1 MKVMNQNQSDLS
13 GYNRRDFLK
22 SGSFATLMSMM
33 GGVELFAQSAPPED
47 AASATEKIK
56 VGVIG
61 LGSWGRDILT
71 VLAKLPKAEVAAL
84 CDTYG
89 AYLRRSSKYA
99 PQAKQLPDYKAILN
113 DKDIKAVIVATP
125 THKHKDIVLA
135 ALKANKHVYCEAP
148 LAGSIED
155 AREIALAAKAAKK
168 QIFQAGLQMRAD
180 PQRLFLLPFIRTGAL
195 GKTVMAR
202 AQWHKKTSWRTA
214 SSDPEQEKA
223 LNWRLNKSTSTGLM
237 GEIGIHQIDQAGWF
251 LNAHPVSVTGFGS
264 LRNWTDG
271 RDVADTV
278 QAIFEFPRGVRFF
291 YDCTL
296 ANSFDADYEMYYG
309 SDAAVILRENKAWM
323 FKEVDSP
330 LLGWEVYARKDIFS
344 RYHSDGKIPAEAE
357 NVHKETGIALILGGS
372 KQTAMDAK
380 ADAEAAAKETPLFK
394 ALDAFVRNSIELN
407 AAEENFINNYGKD
420 DLEGLMSALAKVR
433 EDQIGHRPAAGYL
446 EGFHAVVTALKAN
459 EAVLAGERLAFKPEW
474 YELD

>member
-1 MKVMNQNQSDLS
+1 MSENGNDPF

-22 SGSFATLMSMM
+22 SGSFATLMTMM
-33 GGVELFAQSAPPED
+33 GGVELLAQSSPAPAEGKT
-47 AASATEKIK
+47 AGAKFK
-56 VGVIG
+56 VAVIG
-61 LGSWGRDILT
+61 LGDWGRRILT
-71 VLAKLPKAEVAAL
+71 ELMRSESADVAAI

-89 AYLRRSSKYA
+89 AFLRRSSKMA
-99 PQAKQLPDYKAILN
+99 PGAKPFEDYKVILE

-135 ALKANKHVYCEAP
+135 ALKANKHVYCVAP
-148 LAGSIED
+148 LANTIED
-155 AREIALAAKAAKK
+155 AREIALAAKKAKK

-180 PQRLFLLPFIRTGAL
+180 PQRQFLLPFIRTGAL

-202 AQWHKKTSWRTA
+202 AQWHKKQSWRTA

-223 LNWRLNKSTSTGLM
+223 LNWRLSKATSTGLI

-291 YDCTL
+291 FDCTL
-296 ANSFDADYEMYYG
+296 ATSFDADYEMYYG

-344 RYHSDGKIPAEAE
+344 RYHSDGKIPTEAE

-394 ALDAFVRNSIELN
+394 ALDAFVRNSGELN
-407 AAEENFINNYGKD
+407 ATEEHYIASYGASDPDGLLAE
-420 DLEGLMSALAKVR
+420 LATVR
-433 EDQIGHRPAAGYL
+433 ATQASHRPGAGYL
-446 EGFHAVVTALKAN
+446 DGFHAVVTAIKAN
-459 EAVLAGERLAFKPEW
+459 EAVLGGERLTFKPEW
-474 YELD
+474 YELG